1 MGAFTFLDDEQT
13 KQSGGSFTFLDNGA
27 ESDSSPASTIK
38 NYGLGII
45 AGAGEGVA
53 NTEAAIGTFLQAP
66 AANTLSGVVGARA
79 LADRGI
85 TAAINAVSPGSAKV
99 NPEYQESAQLASQF
113 AAETRAENAK
123 PGIGARVARALEE
136 DGRSRAQSI
145 QNFNRENNP
154 ELIRQQ
160 QATAEAEGFV
170 DNLKAIKD
178 NPLAFANTMARS
190 APDMALG
197 AGVARKVAQ
206 SVAAAGGSAAAQ
218 VGAAST
224 AGMLSEAGSSA
235 MQTREGVYQQV
246 AAIPLTRLLESPRYQ
261 EILAKT
267 KDPVQAR
274 EVLAN
279 ELADQAPLLA
289 GTGTALG
296 TIITNRIFG
305 GDTTAKVLA
314 GTERTTAKDV
324 AKNLAQESTEEG
336 LQGVPEDLAQ
346 HGAVVQADP
355 NKKFDVGGTLA
366 QNMAAGAAMGGG
378 GTLAAYG
385 KQSYDDFKRGGPAD
399 GQAAGTPPADTPTAA
414 DVLGVPE
421 SEQKQTAAEK
431 ALFEPKRLTAL
442 DRVEAIDTELQS
454 ATPERSAELISERE
468 AITKGWPA
476 TVEGGET
483 TFSTEAGAR
492 VGAKYALIEAG
503 DLVTSHDENLR
514 PSAVYPSELQPRE
527 RDRHASEMQVSG
539 IVQKLDPARLGLSAD
554 AATGAPIIGADGLVE
569 SGNARSI
576 ALKRIYQ
583 ANGQKAEDY
592 KTFIR
597 SNAAQFGI
605 DPAAVDAM
613 QKPVLVRVR
622 TTPVNRAEFARQA
635 NASTVAQMSPSEQAR
650 SDAARLDVL
659 DDLRPTEDGDF
670 STSRDFIRRFMAKV
684 PATEQAGM
692 LDSSGQLSQTG
703 YARIRNAVLAKA
715 YGDSPVLVRM
725 VESMDD
731 NLRNIGKALMQAAP
745 EVAKVRQDVAD
756 GALFDA
762 DITPDLMAAV
772 EELSVLRDGGRSVQ
786 DALAQAGMFGDK
798 YSPETRD
805 LLQFLDENI
814 RRPKQMA
821 EFIRRYTEAL
831 RAAGNPNQGSL
842 LGETAAPN
850 KGDLLTAAKR
860 GDDDV
865 ERPGS
870 GQGAGTESR
879 GKSEVAQGHQG
890 SAQGDES
897 QSEWVVYPPA
907 TGTLGIPRA
916 EMPQVKGDA
925 RGALIQFLEA
935 RRIPNKTIEE
945 YPSDELKPTQAEFST
960 KKTEGWKDVKEGS
973 DRSVLISSD
982 GYILD
987 GHHQWMAAL
996 ATKEPIKAIQF
1007 DAPIRELLAAVHQF
1021 PSTKRSTESASDA
1034 KRTKA
1039 REDFDAALAE
1049 LGAFFR
1055 QLSPGVRML
1064 TPEEKAK
1071 LMPALVKLFEAGIK
1085 EIGYNIKDL
1094 IAHVKKAMRSR
1105 PELKAFWNRVDE
1117 ATYRDA
1123 AKSAVD
1129 NAINGLAEPAGQG
1142 DLFSLPERRAAQQD
1156 LFASMAPEAPKVAM
1170 IDGRPYDMK
1179 RDNFSPPDPSTFI
1192 GAQQLS
1198 DARALI
1204 DRFFSGSAQPVVQI
1218 SEAEKEQARTAL
1230 APMIELAE
1238 TGKVRFDQAII
1249 DVAKNHGIGQ
1259 LIAPIKTMDSAVRKV
1274 VGEYQGDASKVA
1286 DLLRAT
1292 VVVER
1297 YDDAAAVIKALSKQF
1312 DVVNIK
1318 NKAAADLSNIG
1329 TDLLAKTKNQD
1340 RAVFGGYADVSVI
1353 IRDGSGVLAEVQINI
1368 PAMLAIKDA
1377 EGHRLYE
1384 AARVQSDGSQEKTAL
1399 NSAMQ
1404 EIYGAA
1410 FAADT
1415 LRASDAQFKNAAS
1428 DDAWHL
1434 ETGSPRMA
1442 ASSTLSS
1449 SNRNQ
1454 EPSGNLTNS
1463 SPPNDDRNSQPSG
1476 NLSGTFI
1483 SGTSKESIAENTAL
1497 NDLDHFTLTRLDQ
1510 KTQRM
1515 APVTFE
1521 RGEYVRYLLSG
1532 KKEAFGEIDGI
1543 SHARREFSVDGLW
1556 YPFGAAYKADR
1567 PEEKKRANAV
1577 PLSSVIDKANAKFGE
1592 GLTEDDRVPP
1602 AENGE
1607 AGIAPE
1613 WDSFAEFW
1621 NGLLEGK
1628 GSIADLQAVFATILD
1643 RAEEFKASIGKMK
1656 NDQLKRMLGWSARPG
1671 DKKDALVDKVYDAAL
1686 RRFVLDK
1693 NVPSMQW
1700 SYGEDYAKVKRDHNE
1715 KIRAIVNDLTDA
1727 DLQAFRNSISEA
1739 DQKKKAAHEQAKAAA
1754 ADPKTAE
1761 DFATYWN
1768 VARAEGKSLDEARK
1782 ALTPE
1787 QRAAWDAFEASKTR
1801 EARQARGDQQK
1812 AEVKVAAQTT
1822 GGTIVEGV
1830 HTKHGYPLWSV
1841 QLSERVDGDSYKTL
1855 LSTAKRMGGN
1865 YVNAMQARMWK
1876 TVWGFQFREQPVAE
1890 AFLKLA
1896 GGESGE
1902 ARAVVQDRRDAFAD
1916 DRSQSAVER
1925 LSEMAGRLDEQADE
1939 SLGRERKANTE
1950 RRARFA
1956 ASAEAA
1962 ARADKALA
1970 ATMRHIA
1977 DAIGSGTAKFLDRV
1991 RQKLQVE
1998 MLAQTVR
2005 SAKDDEIRAKYPSYG
2020 DQLKHQGEKPTID
2033 TVEFATWPRYTL
2045 FRSDLATLGRQLLDV
2060 DGTRKLGQQ
2069 LLKVADDVTD
2079 VYKKFA
2085 KENLHKVSVFSTKHP
2100 GSETVLPAVFSS
2112 SDAAERAIA
2121 RSGFNGKATTISF
2134 KRGEHLVIMGPSMAR
2149 ESGVW
2154 SGDDDKRITLSPD
2167 FGAELVEKVGRRSG
2181 KRSNLPAVPW
2191 QFANAYDKRKKL
2203 AALGIETPFEFR
2215 AALREFIALQ
2225 QAPAEADKIK
2235 QMERA
2240 MIGRKN
2246 DGLDFFPTSG
2256 VVADEMI
2263 DVAELKPKMSTLEP
2277 QAGMGHI
2284 AERIRQAGVEPD
2296 VVELSQERRELLEAK
2311 GFNVV
2316 GQDFLAMNMSDTP
2329 NGEGYDRIIMNPPFS
2344 DRRDAEHVRHAYTLL
2359 KPGGRLVA
2367 LMGEGVFFG
2376 QDKKAAAFRSW
2387 LDEVVGNSEKLPEG
2401 SFLDPSLPVN
2411 TGVNARMVVVDKE
2424 ADSVSND
2431 GRLDQNDSN
2440 IALSRGT
2447 GSGMSVRDLKA
2458 VRDRVSERMTNL
2470 PPVNV
2475 LESPA
2480 HAPEELRDFIEKA
2493 GAWSDVEGA
2502 MHDGEIY
2509 LFASGLSGEERA
2521 EFVLATHEITH
2532 YGLRGRY
2539 GLGLDSVLQ
2548 QIWLN
2553 NAAVRKAATA
2563 LREKNGLGS
2572 NLEAVEEVL
2581 ADMPSEDLVKLKGWR
2596 KLVAKVRDWF
2606 DRHGFEKLTE
2616 KLNRLLNAGL
2626 AEQQQADVMVA
2637 DVVRQARG
2645 FVESGRRGSGKYG
2658 TGTRLANVPMSRKS
2672 GSEDPANTQL
2682 SRAPT
2687 TTDVEKRADAIIAKP
2702 AASARPIDAVVKA
2715 LTKSVRV
2722 DRMTLWAYNKAGAL
2736 IDRLVPEH
2744 VKAGVV
2750 SDYGV
2755 PEAVI
2760 DRRTMMQ
2767 GSMRRQVRG
2776 AGELID
2782 KLATL
2787 TREESRVA
2795 YEWMNN
2801 TDPQAAEYF
2810 EKQLPPE
2817 SLKVMAEVKTLIDQ
2831 LSQEAVKLGQL
2842 DPESFKRNRYEYLRR
2857 SYFKHTA
2864 ELTKGEAEKRGRAI
2878 SILGDQYK
2886 GRGMVDSVAMSKFR
2900 NVAPEWWGRKLQD
2913 GKADKGLKGEKFA
2926 RLERRAPVGEGT
2938 MPLEQKHGPGRV
2950 DPLKKGRLLEVVYWP
2965 ANEPVPAKMT
2975 TWEHAGTWEVRD
2987 TKGGDLV
2994 LWRDFTKQEREAM
3007 GEIDEARF
3015 AIAKTL
3021 HGMVHDVETG
3031 KYLEWLAINHAQ
3043 KDASQVTGK
3052 LVEATDRMRDT
3063 YGKDE
3068 WVQVPETTISGT
3080 SVKKYGALAGRYLPG
3095 PIWNDVRQTVGFRFE
3110 PFGETYAAILGA
3122 WKTSKT
3128 ALSPAVHTNNVMA
3141 NMVMADWHDVT
3152 AGHIVKALRLVLAA
3166 NDRKGEGAIGRA
3178 GNVVAKAG
3186 IADQEAARV
3195 ILERFAESGGN
3206 IGTWATAELQKEQLE
3221 PLLKALENEIATV
3234 ARSQPAQVGAMVALQ
3249 KALQL
3254 RFPSAWEAF
3263 KGTKA
3268 GKALTTEARN
3278 MLDLYEAEDQ
3288 VFRLAAWLRAKEE
3301 GASDIEAGK
3310 SARKSFLDYNI
3321 NAPWIQ
3327 AMRKTA
3333 FPFISFTY
3341 RAIPML
3347 LETAAT
3353 KPWKLLKLGM
3363 MAGALNMLGY
3373 LLSGGDED
3381 DERRYLPEEKA
3392 GRVLGVVP
3400 KLIRM
3405 PWNDANGS
3413 PVFLDIRRFVPV
3425 GDFLDAGQSHSAIPL
3440 IPSIVPGGVLS
3451 IMGELVL
3458 NKSQFTGKEITRD
3471 TDTATEKTLK
3481 VVDHLYKAF
3490 APNIVILP
3498 GTYAFQGVVDAGRGK
3513 TDTFGREQSTPAAVA
3528 SSFGIK
3534 LGSYP
3539 TDVLRQNARR
3549 KMHSEKME
3557 VQQGIRQLGREIR
3570 RNGIDQD
3577 EYREKVE
3584 AQKEKKREI
3593 VQKFRDR

>member
-13 KQSGGSFTFLDNGA
+13 EKPSGSFTFLDDGA
-27 ESDSSPASTIK
+27 ESGGGSVASTVK
-38 NYGLGII
+38 NYGLGLV

-66 AANTLSGVVGARA
+66 AANTLSGVLGARA

-85 TAAINAVSPGSAKV
+85 TAAINAVSPGRANV
-99 NPEYQESAQLASQF
+99 NPEYQESAQMASRF
-113 AAETRAENAK
+113 AAETRAQNAK
-123 PGIGARVARALEE
+123 TGIGARVARALEE
-136 DGRSRAQSI
+136 DGRYRAESI
-145 QNFNRENNP
+145 QGFNRENNP

-197 AGVARKVAQ
+197 AGVAKKAAMG
-206 SVAAAGGSAAAQ
+206 VAAAGGGKAAQ
-218 VGAAST
+218 IGAAST

-246 AAIPLTRLLESPRYQ
+246 VAIPLTKLTASPRYQ
-261 EILAKT
+261 EILAST
-267 KDPVQAR
+267 KDPVMAR

-279 ELADQAPLLA
+279 ELADQAPMLA
-289 GTGTALG
+289 GVGTGLG
-296 TIITNRIFG
+296 TVITNRIFG

-314 GTERTTAKDV
+314 GERTTVKDV

-336 LQGVPEDLAQ
+336 LQGSPEDLVQ

-355 NKKFDVGGTLA
+355 DKKLDVAGSLA

-378 GTLAAYG
+378 GTLAVYG
-385 KQSYDDFKRGGPAD
+385 KQSYDDFRRGGPTEGPSSGD
-399 GQAAGTPPADTPTAA
+399 RAGPLPDNAPAAA
-414 DVLGVPE
+414 DILGVPE
-421 SEQKQTAAEK
+421 TEQKPTAAEK
-431 ALFEPKRLTAL
+431 ALFEPKSLTAL
-442 DRVEAIDTELQS
+442 DRVEAIDTDLQT
-454 ATPERSAELISERE
+454 ATPERATELIGERE
-468 AITKGWPA
+468 SITKSWPA
-476 TVEGGET
+476 TIEGGET

-514 PSAVYPSELQPRE
+514 PSNVYPPELQPRE

-592 KTFIR
+592 KAFIR

-605 DPAAVDAM
+605 DPATVDTL

-635 NASTVAQMSPSEQAR
+635 NAATVAQMSPSEQAR

-670 STSRDFIRRFMAKV
+670 STSRDFIRRFMAKI
-684 PATEQAGM
+684 PATEQASM

-745 EVAKVRQDVAD
+745 EVAKIRQDVAD

-772 EELSVLRDGGRSVQ
+772 EELSVLRDSGRSIQ
-786 DALAQAGMFGDK
+786 DALAQAGMFGEK
-798 YSPETRD
+798 YSPETRE

-860 GDDDV
+860 GNDDA

-870 GQGAGTESR
+870 SQSAGAESR
-879 GKSEVAQGHQG
+879 WQSETAQGHQG
-890 SAQGDES
+890 SAQSNEA
-897 QSEWVVYPPA
+897 QSEWVVYPRE

-935 RRIPNKTIEE
+935 RGITNKTVED

-996 ATKEPIKAIQF
+996 AVKEPIKAIQF
-1007 DAPIRELLAAVHQF
+1007 DAPIRELLAVVHQF
-1021 PSTKRSTESASDA
+1021 PSAKRSTQSAADTE
-1034 KRTKA
+1034 RTKA

-1064 TPEEKAK
+1064 TPEEKAR
-1071 LMPALVKLFEAGIK
+1071 LMPALVKLFEAGIR

-1094 IAHVKKAMRSR
+1094 IAHVKKAMRAR
-1105 PELKAFWNRVDE
+1105 PELKPFWNHVDE
-1117 ATYRDA
+1117 ATYREA
-1123 AKSAVD
+1123 ATSAVD
-1129 NAINGLAEPAGQG
+1129 NTINGLAEPAGQG
-1142 DLFSLPERRAAQQD
+1142 DLFSLPQRQAAQQD

-1170 IDGRPYDMK
+1170 IDGRPYDTL
-1179 RDNFSPPDPSTFI
+1179 RDNFSLPATDSFVPAGVLDNARDQIRRLLKTAVPVEISAADRAKAERMLTPI
-1192 GAQQLS
+1192 IERANGSKAEYDQKIIDITKHVGAL
-1198 DARALI
+1198 
-1204 DRFFSGSAQPVVQI
+1204 GQI
-1218 SEAEKEQARTAL
+1218 L
-1230 APMIELAE
+1230 APVKTLESATRKLVNE
-1238 TGKVRFDQAII
+1238 VVFDTGRLYDMVRSTILIKGYGDAQSVLDAIRERFDI
-1249 DVAKNHGIGQ
+1249 VPG
-1259 LIAPIKTMDSAVRKV
+1259 R
-1274 VGEYQGDASKVA
+1274 
-1286 DLLRAT
+1286 
-1292 VVVER
+1292 
-1297 YDDAAAVIKALSKQF
+1297 
-1312 DVVNIK
+1312 IK
-1318 NKAAADLSNIG
+1318 NM
-1329 TDLLAKTKNQD
+1329 TDSEIDGRPGRFTES
-1340 RAVFGGYADVSVI
+1340 GYGQVLVNVNLQNGVI
-1353 IRDGSGVLAEVQINI
+1353 AEIQINI
-1368 PAMLAIKDA
+1368 PEMVAVKMA
-1377 EGHRLYE
+1377 EGHSLYE
-1384 AARVQSDGSQEKTAL
+1384 IERAEASGSKAKSDAVAAQREIYPLAAAAARGRA
-1399 NSAMQ
+1399 NSATARKDSSLDGF
-1404 EIYGAA
+1404 EPKDNGKS
-1410 FAADT
+1410 
-1415 LRASDAQFKNAAS
+1415 RAGVEYNNPVD
-1428 DDAWHL
+1428 
-1434 ETGSPRMA
+1434 
-1442 ASSTLSS
+1442 SS
-1449 SNRNQ
+1449 SPNTL
-1454 EPSGNLTNS
+1454 PSGNLTNS
-1463 SPPNDDRNSQPSG
+1463 VASPFVPNSQPSG

-1483 SGTSKESIAENTAL
+1483 SGTSKESIADRPEIGPSEFPNKTAIQIIEEVAKDRPFDDVKAVRAEAVKQVKAQTGKGIEKHSELQISMMRDDIVDAIHNGQYAGAQEYARTLPVRISASAISLSEATQAFNGTSFSPERRGRSAQRGAFLALLDLWRKLEKQYNAAPEDRRVAFVQAFNDTVDRYVGMTRAYL
-1497 NDLDHFTLTRLDQ
+1497 NSHSRVMSSMIVGPANFPVARQQKKSEAAYRRAQEANEFLAKAPARLLKVLRGPVDNSVQAAISEVEGKLAAREAAQARMKEINAAHGKFLKDPAILEKSPLPESDKKLIREYKPRYSWEPHPFAPYELTNNNAEIRRLRDRVEELKRRADDARAERDAGQEMADASVSVRMVKNVELNRLQLLFNEKPSDAVRADLKSNGFKWAPSNSAWQRQLTDNAVSSAERIIAKHYPKNSSADAGLTSDEITDKAPWGGVTKLSRSLRIAETIDVDGVERPAMNSNGQPIHPTEEGIRNFWRWHDGLQRERLDRARQRGGRYAGSKQADSGVSSRFLFDEQGRPRVFYHGTNADIVSFDLDHPEKWDHGWLGRGVYLGSDPELANFYARQKGGQSNAMPLYAGVTNPYVFTR
-1510 KTQRM
+1510 
-1515 APVTFE
+1515 
-1521 RGEYVRYLLSG
+1521 
-1532 KKEAFGEIDGI
+1532 
-1543 SHARREFSVDGLW
+1543 
-1556 YPFGAAYKADR
+1556 
-1567 PEEKKRANAV
+1567 EEKKH
-1577 PLSSVIDKANAKFGE
+1577 LSSM
-1592 GLTEDDRVPP
+1592 
-1602 AENGE
+1602 
-1607 AGIAPE
+1607 
-1613 WDSFAEFW
+1613 S
-1621 NGLLEGK
+1621 
-1628 GSIADLQAVFATILD
+1628 ADA
-1643 RAEEFKASIGKMK
+1643 
-1656 NDQLKRMLGWSARPG
+1656 
-1671 DKKDALVDKVYDAAL
+1671 
-1686 RRFVLDK
+1686 
-1693 NVPSMQW
+1693 
-1700 SYGEDYAKVKRDHNE
+1700 
-1715 KIRAIVNDLTDA
+1715 IRAIT
-1727 DLQAFRNSISEA
+1727 
-1739 DQKKKAAHEQAKAAA
+1739 
-1754 ADPKTAE
+1754 
-1761 DFATYWN
+1761 
-1768 VARAEGKSLDEARK
+1768 
-1782 ALTPE
+1782 
-1787 QRAAWDAFEASKTR
+1787 
-1801 EARQARGDQQK
+1801 
-1812 AEVKVAAQTT
+1812 
-1822 GGTIVEGV
+1822 
-1830 HTKHGYPLWSV
+1830 
-1841 QLSERVDGDSYKTL
+1841 
-1855 LSTAKRMGGN
+1855 
-1865 YVNAMQARMWK
+1865 
-1876 TVWGFQFREQPVAE
+1876 
-1890 AFLKLA
+1890 
-1896 GGESGE
+1896 
-1902 ARAVVQDRRDAFAD
+1902 
-1916 DRSQSAVER
+1916 
-1925 LSEMAGRLDEQADE
+1925 
-1939 SLGRERKANTE
+1939 
-1950 RRARFA
+1950 
-1956 ASAEAA
+1956 
-1962 ARADKALA
+1962 
-1970 ATMRHIA
+1970 
-1977 DAIGSGTAKFLDRV
+1977 
-1991 RQKLQVE
+1991 
-1998 MLAQTVR
+1998 
-2005 SAKDDEIRAKYPSYG
+2005 
-2020 DQLKHQGEKPTID
+2020 
-2033 TVEFATWPRYTL
+2033 
-2045 FRSDLATLGRQLLDV
+2045 
-2060 DGTRKLGQQ
+2060 
-2069 LLKVADDVTD
+2069 
-2079 VYKKFA
+2079 
-2085 KENLHKVSVFSTKHP
+2085 
-2100 GSETVLPAVFSS
+2100 
-2112 SDAAERAIA
+2112 
-2121 RSGFNGKATTISF
+2121 
-2134 KRGEHLVIMGPSMAR
+2134 
-2149 ESGVW
+2149 
-2154 SGDDDKRITLSPD
+2154 
-2167 FGAELVEKVGRRSG
+2167 
-2181 KRSNLPAVPW
+2181 
-2191 QFANAYDKRKKL
+2191 
-2203 AALGIETPFEFR
+2203 
-2215 AALREFIALQ
+2215 
-2225 QAPAEADKIK
+2225 
-2235 QMERA
+2235 ERA
-2240 MIGRKN
+2240 MDHGH
-2246 DGLDFFPTSG
+2246 DGG
-2256 VVADEMI
+2256 V
-2263 DVAELKPKMSTLEP
+2263 LEF
-2277 QAGMGHI
+2277 GDGSF
-2284 AERIRQAGVEPD
+2284 E
-2296 VVELSQERRELLEAK
+2296 
-2311 GFNVV
+2311 
-2316 GQDFLAMNMSDTP
+2316 
-2329 NGEGYDRIIMNPPFS
+2329 
-2344 DRRDAEHVRHAYTLL
+2344 
-2359 KPGGRLVA
+2359 LVA
-2367 LMGEGVFFG
+2367 F
-2376 QDKKAAAFRSW
+2376 KSAAVKSAS
-2387 LDEVVGNSEKLPEG
+2387 GNSG
-2401 SFLDPSLPVN
+2401 DFDPRNPN
-2411 TGVNARMVVVDKE
+2411 
-2424 ADSVSND
+2424 VS
-2431 GRLDQNDSN
+2431 
-2440 IALSRGT
+2440 LSRGA
-2447 GSGMSVRDLKA
+2447 GSGMSLRDLKA

-2581 ADMPSEDLVKLKGWR
+2581 ADMPSEALVKLKGWR
-2596 KLVAKVRDWF
+2596 KVVAQVRDWF

-2616 KLNRLLNAGL
+2616 RLNRLLNAGL
-2626 AEQQQADVMVA
+2626 SEQQQADVLVA

-2645 FVESGRRGSGKYG
+2645 FVERGRRGSGKYG
-2658 TGTRLANVPMSRKS
+2658 TGTRLANVPMSRKNADS
-2672 GSEDPANTQL
+2672 DSPRL
-2682 SRAPT
+2682 SRAGA
-2687 TTDVEKRADAIIAKP
+2687 DDAEKRADAIIAKP
-2702 AASARPIDAVVKA
+2702 AATARPIDAVVKA

-2760 DRRTMMQ
+2760 DRRVTMQ
-2767 GSMRRQVRG
+2767 GAMRRQVRG

-2787 TREESRVA
+2787 TRAESRIA

-2817 SLKVMAEVKTLIDQ
+2817 SLKVMGEVKTLIDQ

-2842 DPESFKRNRYEYLRR
+2842 DPEAFKRNRFEYLRR
-2857 SYFKHTA
+2857 SYVKHTA

-2900 NVAPEWWGRKLQD
+2900 NAAPEWWGRKLQESQ
-2913 GKADKGLKGEKFA
+2913 ADKGLKGEKFA

-2938 MPLEQKHGPGRV
+2938 MPLEQKQGPGRV

-2965 ANEPVPAKMT
+2965 VNEPVPAKMT

-3031 KYLEWLAINHAQ
+3031 KYLEWLAVNHAQ

-3068 WVQVPETTISGT
+3068 WVQVPETTIAGT

-3221 PLLKALENEIATV
+3221 PLLKALENEMATIG
-3234 ARSQPAQVGAMVALQ
+3234 RSQPAQVGAMVALQ

-3268 GKALTTEARN
+3268 GKVLTTEARN

-3301 GASDIEAGK
+3301 GATDLEAGK
-3310 SARKSFLDYNI
+3310 LARKSFLDYNI

-3347 LETAAT
+3347 METAAA

-3363 MAGALNMLGY
+3363 LAGGLNMLGY

-3381 DERRYLPEEKA
+3381 DERRYLPEEKS

-3405 PWNDANGS
+3405 PWNDAHGS

-3425 GDFLDAGQSHSAIPL
+3425 GDFLDAGQSHSAVPL

-3490 APNIVILP
+3490 APNLVILP

-3539 TDVLRQNARR
+3539 TDVLRQNAWRETQA
-3549 KMHSEKME
+3549 KTME
-3557 VQQGIRQLGREIR
+3557 IDRNITQLKRELQ

-3577 EYREKVE
+3577 EFREKVD
-3584 AQKEKKREI
+3584 AQMGKKRALM
-3593 VQKFRDR
+3593 QKFRDR